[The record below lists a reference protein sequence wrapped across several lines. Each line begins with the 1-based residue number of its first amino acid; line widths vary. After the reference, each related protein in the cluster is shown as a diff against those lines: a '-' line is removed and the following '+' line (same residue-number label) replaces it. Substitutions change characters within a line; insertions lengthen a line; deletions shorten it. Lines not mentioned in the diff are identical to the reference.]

1 MKDVHILN
9 KRDAATQNLIYS
21 GMSKVSAESLQSV
34 TQGEFMRRQRANRL
48 AVYAKRWIYRILM
61 RKKKQEHINV
71 DLEEEESL
79 NPYLFQIREIIEQIL
94 EKRNI
99 SYEVFSPVMI
109 DGKDSEATLMAAE
122 LLAEDLNHLTILTD
136 QPAYF
141 ENYADNM
148 YEERGLL
155 VEIFPKNLPKTAD
168 FSSDE
173 LQGNVILDFEKP
185 KENSFRIKFG
195 KKLYIPVFKKAW
207 EPAGNLDIAVPIGYN
222 TVIVKGKKT
231 EKEISYFDKFE
242 RAFYG
247 NEIIE

>member
-1 MKDVHILN
+1 MH
-9 KRDAATQNLIYS
+9 
-21 GMSKVSAESLQSV
+21 
-34 TQGEFMRRQRANRL
+34 RQRGNWL
-48 AVYAKRWIYRILM
+48 AVYAKRWIYRILIR
-61 RKKKQEHINV
+61 RKRQEYVAV
-71 DLEEEESL
+71 DLEEEEVS

-99 SYEVFSPVMI
+99 SYEKFAPVII
-109 DGKDSEATLMAAE
+109 DGNDSEAALMAAE
-122 LLAEDLNHLTILTD
+122 LLADDLNRLTILTEH
-136 QPAYF
+136 PAYF

-155 VEIFPKNLPKTAD
+155 VEIFPKDLPKKAD
-168 FSSDE
+168 FSSNE
-173 LQGNVILDFEKP
+173 LRGNVILDFEKP
-185 KENSFRIKFG
+185 KEASYQIKFG
-195 KKLYIPVFKKAW
+195 KKIYIPVFKKSW

-231 EKEISYFDKFE
+231 ERELSYPDKLE

>member
-1 MKDVHILN
+1 
-9 KRDAATQNLIYS
+9 
-21 GMSKVSAESLQSV
+21 
-34 TQGEFMRRQRANRL
+34 MRRQRANRL

-94 EKRNI
+94 EKRNS

-141 ENYADNM
+141 EKYADNM
-148 YEERGLL
+148 
-155 VEIFPKNLPKTAD
+155 
-168 FSSDE
+168 
-173 LQGNVILDFEKP
+173 
-185 KENSFRIKFG
+185 
-195 KKLYIPVFKKAW
+195 
-207 EPAGNLDIAVPIGYN
+207 
-222 TVIVKGKKT
+222 
-231 EKEISYFDKFE
+231 
-242 RAFYG
+242 
-247 NEIIE
+247 